1 MFTST
6 PLNNFI
12 TIFINTMRF
21 SAQPSEAATS
31 YFPTGAV
38 ERRTSSAGSSMVEST
53 TDSTADS
60 TATSTISETA
70 RPWNPGPASERPTG
84 DYPLPAIET
93 PFPAPAG
100 ELDVAAQLAKDPL
113 PRSLHSSLR
122 RAAESAASSSR
133 RREDADPEARARA
146 LAAAKKEW
154 LSWKSI

>member
-53 TDSTADS
+53 TDSTA
-60 TATSTISETA
+60 TSTMSEAA

>member
-1 MFTST
+1 MPASPAMSAPPCPRCRAVSTTST
-6 PLNNFI
+6 
-12 TIFINTMRF
+12 
-21 SAQPSEAATS
+21 
-31 YFPTGAV
+31 
-38 ERRTSSAGSSMVEST
+38 
-53 TDSTADS
+53 TA
-60 TATSTISETA
+60 
-70 RPWNPGPASERPTG
+70 PPFNPGPASERPTG

-113 PRSLHSSLR
+113 PHSLHSSLR
-122 RAAESAASSSR
+122 RAAEAASSASASAR

>member
-1 MFTST
+1 
-6 PLNNFI
+6 
-12 TIFINTMRF
+12 MRGHTVAVHVQ
-21 SAQPSEAATS
+21 SSE
-31 YFPTGAV
+31 YEGPTK
-38 ERRTSSAGSSMVEST
+38 
-53 TDSTADS
+53 
-60 TATSTISETA
+60 
-70 RPWNPGPASERPTG
+70 PGWVQT
-84 DYPLPAIET
+84 AIET

>member
-53 TDSTADS
+53 TDS

-133 RREDADPEARARA
+133 RHEDADPEARARA

>member
-60 TATSTISETA
+60 TTTSTMSETA

-113 PRSLHSSLR
+113 PHSLHASLR
-122 RAAESAASSSR
+122 RAAA
-133 RREDADPEARARA
+133 RERGQEEDPDTRARA
-146 LAAAKKEW
+146 LAEAKKEW
-154 LSWKSI
+154 MSWKSL